1 MPARTLKYLAIMG
14 ALSLWAPLLWV
25 PAVMRYSNVLQG
37 ALFTNSDYFVHFA
50 VYPMVACWIS
60 VFPLSLGAILLFN
73 IIKWNFLWTVLPVT
87 LGTIVLIFVLAF
99 FATWGSTWDS
109 YDLRSFPMWVSTMMF
124 FLAVPSVI
132 VWVNYLMVQI
142 SRGRKK
148 YT

>member
-1 MPARTLKYLAIMG
+1 MLVTALKYAAAMG
-14 ALSLWAPLLWV
+14 AISLGAPLFWII
-25 PAVMRYSNVLQG
+25 AMTRYSNFLQEV
-37 ALFTNSDYFVHFA
+37 FRNNDYLVHLA
-50 VYPMVACWIS
+50 VYPMLASWIS
-60 VFPLSLGAILLFN
+60 VFSLSLGAIVLFN